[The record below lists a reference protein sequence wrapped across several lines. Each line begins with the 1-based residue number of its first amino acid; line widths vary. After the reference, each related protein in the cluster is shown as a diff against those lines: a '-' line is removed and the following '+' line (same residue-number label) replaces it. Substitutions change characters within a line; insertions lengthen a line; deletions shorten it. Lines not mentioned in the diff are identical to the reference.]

1 MDARREGKLRKKAPT
16 EYETAPVFFSGSN
29 PDASSKFGIVFAILN
44 NNGEFVQWSKTPDC

>member
-29 PDASSKFGIVFAILN
+29 PDASSKFGIVFAIL
-44 NNGEFVQWSKTPDC
+44 SK